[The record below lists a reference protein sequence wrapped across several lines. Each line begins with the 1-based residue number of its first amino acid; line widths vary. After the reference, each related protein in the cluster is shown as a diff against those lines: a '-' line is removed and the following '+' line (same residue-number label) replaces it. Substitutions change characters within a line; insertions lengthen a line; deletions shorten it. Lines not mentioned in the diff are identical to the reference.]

1 MFISYLPKEQLEEL
15 SDKSKQKH
23 HRKPPKIPPKNTP
36 KKTWNAHNIH
46 RNTTSM
52 DGLML
57 PRLSTTLT
65 LLSLLLTFLAYLL
78 LSLYQAGIKQS
89 EHLMQSS

>member
-1 MFISYLPKEQLEEL
+1 
-15 SDKSKQKH
+15 
-23 HRKPPKIPPKNTP
+23 
-36 KKTWNAHNIH
+36 
-46 RNTTSM
+46 M